1 MRMVDALHT
10 KPRCRRADCEAK
22 PARIFFDF
30 TTSAMWTG
38 PPVGIVRVETEFG
51 RWGLDHLDR
60 LVPVFFDPGRGFR
73 EISREA
79 VRSLLAGDAAID
91 RLSLVSPARKGKR
104 KTDRIPASLQP
115 PILWIAQLRRK
126 SLQALERLR
135 LRTANARVAL
145 LVDALQRTIM
155 NNKCRA
161 MMVKADGSRRAHWPI
176 DMVLGPAVDVAS
188 DDIVVCAGSSWT
200 HNDISVMAELKRSR
214 GFRFVVFCYDIIPLM
229 FPQFYKA
236 ADVMAHRA
244 YWERAF
250 ALADLIVFSSQ
261 AVKADVAEFCAARS
275 IALGKT
281 AVCRLGS
288 QIPTSPDPRPLPA
301 GLEPNQYA
309 LLVSTIEPRKGHR
322 LIYDAWLTLL
332 EAGVPQRARFKLVFA
347 GRVGW
352 MVGDL
357 MQELRTDP
365 RLQDTLMLITDAD
378 DPTIASL
385 YRDAAFCLFP
395 SVYEGYGLPVVEAFS
410 FGKAVLASTGGAVP
424 EVIDGFSPCLDPSKT
439 EPWRVA
445 LQSWIED
452 PASRDAYEQR
462 IRTAF
467 RHPNWAE
474 ASQRFFAVV
483 DEAERET

>member
-1 MRMVDALHT
+1 MGDLLPT
-10 KPRCRRADCEAK
+10 KPQPRRTDCEVK
-22 PARIFFDF
+22 PARIVFDF

-51 RWGLDHLDR
+51 SWGLDHLDR

-73 EISREA
+73 EISRETL
-79 VRSLLAGDAAID
+79 RSLLAGDAAID
-91 RLSLVSPARKGKR
+91 TLSFVSPARKGRR

-126 SLQALERLR
+126 TLQALERLR
-135 LRTANARVAL
+135 LRAANAGIAL
-145 LVDALQRTIM
+145 LVDALQRKIM
-155 NNKCRA
+155 NQKYRA
-161 MMVKADGSRRAHWPI
+161 MMVKADGSRRARWPI
-176 DMVLGPAVDVAS
+176 DMVLGPAVDFAS

-229 FPQFYKA
+229 FPQFYKP

-250 ALADLIVFSSQ
+250 AVADLIVFSSQ
-261 AVKADVAEFCAARS
+261 AVKADVAEYCTARS

-281 AVCRLGS
+281 AVCRLGA
-288 QIPTSPDPRPLPA
+288 QIPTAPDPRPLPA
-301 GLEPNQYA
+301 GLEPNRYA

-322 LIYDAWLTLL
+322 LVYDAWLSLL
-332 EAGVPQRARFKLVFA
+332 EAGVPQRSRFKLAFA

-357 MQELRTDP
+357 MRELRTDS
-365 RLQDTLMLITDAD
+365 RLQDTLVVITDAD
-378 DPTIASL
+378 DPTIAAL

-424 EVIDGFSPCLDPSKT
+424 EVVDGFSPCLDPST
-439 EPWRVA
+439 IEPWRRA
-445 LQSWIED
+445 LQTWIEN
-452 PASRDAYEQR
+452 PIARGGYEQR

-474 ASQRFFAVV
+474 ASQCFFSVV
-483 DEAERET
+483 DVAGYRT